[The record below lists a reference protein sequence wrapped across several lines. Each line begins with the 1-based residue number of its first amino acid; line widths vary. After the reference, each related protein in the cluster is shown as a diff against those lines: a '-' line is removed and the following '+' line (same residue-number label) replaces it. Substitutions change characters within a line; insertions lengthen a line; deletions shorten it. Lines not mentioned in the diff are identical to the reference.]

1 MPTISEAY
9 RKQNEQAHV
18 APGWGTTG
26 HRFAGLINNLYLVT
40 HSDSILDYGAG
51 KQTLKRAILDINPK
65 ARVFCYDPCIPEI
78 SKSPGKHDLV
88 TCTDVFEHVEP
99 DHLDDFLDDIAR
111 VMRNT
116 GFFTISTVPAIKKLP
131 DGRNAHLIVEDY
143 RWWLP
148 KIWERFNITVYQNLG
163 TEFSVIVDKI

>member
-1 MPTISEAY
+1 
-9 RKQNEQAHV
+9 
-18 APGWGTTG
+18 
-26 HRFAGLINNLYLVT
+26 
-40 HSDSILDYGAG
+40 
-51 KQTLKRAILDINPK
+51 
-65 ARVFCYDPCIPEI
+65 
-78 SKSPGKHDLV
+78 
-88 TCTDVFEHVEP
+88 
-99 DHLDDFLDDIAR
+99 
-111 VMRNT
+111 MRNT